1 MAEAVTLIG
10 NLTPNVT
17 AATDLRTAQFKAVS
31 IFPNGVRLADQ
42 TNSAAA
48 AALILANKPN
58 SGQACELVSLAN
70 VGRVI
75 VASTNNIGDWLAPV
89 GATGLVGVASWNTA
103 GGPPAGMGI
112 AMTAAATGSGQL
124 VSLWMRR

>member
-17 AATDLRTAQFKAVS
+17 AASDLRTAQFKAVS

-70 VGRVI
+70 VGRIV
-75 VASTNNIGDWLAPV
+75 VASTNNIGDWLVPI
-89 GATGLVGVASWNTA
+89 GATGLAGTSSAGNTA
-103 GGPPAGMGI
+103 AMGI